1 MVLKNTD
8 TLKQANKKIS
18 GNSSLEDFLKEHTL
32 AKDSPKELITHTEF
46 GKYSNRKFSILEQD
60 DAEFQQ
66 LYYRD
71 VIKPKKEHNII
82 ERQLIDR
89 DQSAG
94 SILVDLDFRFSAE
107 QTIRYYTKEHIQ
119 EFIDVYLG
127 VIKNTFEMDEDV
139 HFQIYVSEKPSP
151 RLEIKDTGS
160 VVKDGIHIQI
170 GLAWN
175 RVYHQYLR
183 QKVLDILSQKW
194 SHFPII
200 NSGGWEDVFDDAIS
214 SGTNG
219 WLKYRSKKR
228 DDQTHYQLT
237 YVFDVYYDVE
247 TEKWNMESVLGDN
260 EDTFLAKNYKKLSV
274 RYKDHP
280 TLLCKETILPEIK
293 QWEQQKKSFKNTNSP
308 INRNNTNS
316 PLLYDDSDEQSGS
329 RISIHTLREIQT
341 KEELDLCLFSY
352 LDNISP
358 SQYHLK
364 ETYEYTMTLPETYYG
379 EGSYNKWIKVGFALR
394 NIHYSLLV
402 VWLSFSAQSKTF
414 QYATHIRDLCDRW
427 SKMKPNPEGGVTKQS
442 IMYWSKHDAF
452 ECFERVREKTVDFY
466 LDQTIENITMED
478 LNNPKKKNAK
488 GCSDFDI
495 ATVLHQLF
503 KDDYVA
509 TSIKTNEW
517 YQFNKNRWFKNDSG
531 TSLRKSIST
540 TLRDIY
546 RKKANDLFLRASTMD
561 PESDE
566 YKMTVHRTDKILGI
580 AMLLGS
586 TKDKDNIMKEARELF
601 YNPDFMEKLDENKYL
616 LCFNNGVIDFKEKI
630 FRKGYP
636 EDYISKCT
644 NIDYIPLNPSIHKK
658 TMDEINDYMRKVF
671 PIEELYKYMWDHLAS
686 VLIGDIAL
694 NQRLHY
700 YTGIG
705 SNGKSMLV
713 KLMQMCLGNYAV
725 ELDVSFYTQDRPKRG
740 QSTPELFAIMG
751 ARYAI
756 TAEPSEG
763 DKLNEGPMKQLTSG
777 TDKMSCRAP
786 YGQLVSFTPQAN
798 PVIMANHFLDI
809 KSTDHGTWRRIA
821 VIEFMSLFTD
831 EPVTG
836 DKSKPYQF
844 KKVESFDAK
853 FEEWVP
859 IFMSMLV
866 HLAFK
871 TGGIVKLCPM
881 VMASSN
887 RYKQNQD
894 FISEFIGEKITKDAN
909 GKIKKTELL
918 FEFSEWYKSNYGT
931 RINNKTKELCAAMNK
946 LFGECKSAAW
956 IGAKII
962 YDRDTDNGYDGAS
975 SILSNGGNTTFTDTE
990 ECDDDGTEIIL

>member
-1 MVLKNTD
+1 MSND
-8 TLKQANKKIS
+8 TRFKKAT
-18 GNSSLEDFLKEHTL
+18 SLEEFLKEHTL
-32 AKDSPKELITHTEF
+32 EKDAKDPITHTEF
-46 GKYSNRKFSILEQD
+46 GKYSNRKFCIYDQD

-82 ERQLIDR
+82 ERQLIEK
-89 DQSAG
+89 DQAPG
-94 SILVDLDFRFSAE
+94 PILVDLDFRFSPE
-107 QTIRYYTKEHIQ
+107 HTDRYYTSDHIR
-119 EFIDVYLG
+119 EFINIYLA
-127 VIKNTFEMDEDV
+127 VIEKTFEMDEDV

-151 RLEIKDTGS
+151 RLEIKESGS
-160 VVKDGIHIQI
+160 IVKDGIHIQF
-170 GLAWN
+170 GLSWN

-183 QKVLDILSQKW
+183 QKVLDVLSQTW

-200 NSGGWEDVFDDAIS
+200 NSGGWEDVFDDSIS
-214 SGTNG
+214 NGTNG

-228 DDQTHYQLT
+228 DDQTHYNLSH
-237 YVFDVYYDVE
+237 VFDVFYDLE
-247 TEKWNMESVLGDN
+247 LEQWNVESVLKD
-260 EDTFLAKNYKKLSV
+260 EDTFLAKNYKQLSV
-274 RYKDHP
+274 RYRDHP
-280 TLLCKETILPEIK
+280 TLLCKENILPELK
-293 QWEQQKKSFKNTNSP
+293 QWDQKKKAPVVRQFTEESSHLSMDLLQEIKN
-308 INRNNTNS
+308 
-316 PLLYDDSDEQSGS
+316 
-329 RISIHTLREIQT
+329 
-341 KEELDLCLFSY
+341 KEEMEMCLYLF

-358 SQYHLK
+358 SQYNLR
-364 ETYEYTMTLPETYYG
+364 EAYEYTMTLPEMYYG

-394 NIHYSLLV
+394 NIHSSLLI
-402 VWLSFSAQSKTF
+402 VWIVFSAQAKMF
-414 QYATHIRDLCDRW
+414 QYSSIRDLCDRW
-427 SKMKPNPEGGVTKQS
+427 SKMTHNPEGGVTKQS
-442 IMYWSKHDAF
+442 IIYWSKNDAPNY
-452 ECFERVREKTVDFY
+452 EQVREKTVDFY
-466 LDQTIENITMED
+466 LDQTIESITLED

-488 GCSDFDI
+488 GCTDFDI
-495 ATVLHQLF
+495 AIVLHQLF

-509 TSIKTNEW
+509 VSIKTNEW
-517 YQFNKNRWFKNDSG
+517 YQFNKHRWFKNDSG
-531 TSLRKSIST
+531 TTLRKSIST
-540 TLRDIY
+540 VLRDIY
-546 RKKANDLFLRASTMD
+546 RKKANSLCVRASTMD
-561 PESDE
+561 AESDE
-566 YKMTVHRTDKILGI
+566 YKMTMYRADKILNI
-580 AMLLGS
+580 AMLLGT

-616 LCFNNGVIDFKEKI
+616 MCFNNGVIDFKEKI

-644 NIDYIPLNPSIHKK
+644 NIDYIPLNANPCIE
-658 TMDEINDYMRKVF
+658 EINDYMHKVF
-671 PIEELYKYMWDHLAS
+671 PVDELYYYMWDHLAS

-713 KLMQMCLGNYAV
+713 KLMQLCLGNYAV

-751 ARYAI
+751 ARYAV

-786 YGQLVSFTPQAN
+786 YGQLVTFTPQAN

-831 EPVTG
+831 EPVKG

-844 KKVESFDAK
+844 MKVESFDQK

-859 IFMSMLV
+859 VFMSMLV
-866 HLAFK
+866 SRAFQ
-871 TGGIVKLCPM
+871 TGGVVKLCPM

-894 FISEFIGEKITKDAN
+894 FISEFIGEKIVKDKI
-909 GKIKKTELL
+909 GKVKKTELL
-918 FEFSEWYKSNYGT
+918 FEFSEWYKNNYGT
-931 RINNKTKELCAAMNK
+931 RINKTKELYAAMNK
-946 LFGECKSAAW
+946 LFGECKSNHWA
-956 IGAKII
+956 GAKII
-962 YDRDTDNGYDGAS
+962 YDQDVSNESVQSGGTDMED
-975 SILSNGGNTTFTDTE
+975 IEL
-990 ECDDDGTEIIL
+990 